1 MSRAGRWCLCGLA
14 FLLLTPAARAAA
26 PSFSTQYGSVAGK
39 YQWSIVYDTIAGSV
53 LSGDGSPFLPGTQTG
68 ERTYRVHVPEDQ
80 LLPVL
85 LSVEVHSSEAGRKL
99 VTGWTADLRLPA

>member
-39 YQWSIVYDTIAGSV
+39 YQWSTVYDTIAGSV
-53 LSGDGSPFLPGTQTG
+53 LSGDGSPFLPGTLPA
-68 ERTYRVHVPEDQ
+68 VPGADVTVTLDAPADSLSVALELQ
-80 LLPVL
+80 GKLPVT
-85 LSVEVHSSEAGRKL
+85 R
-99 VTGWTADLRLPA
+99 TG